1 MLTNRFTAIEA
12 NAISLE
18 ANKWLD
24 EVDAIIEQN
33 VLSGNTEVRISL
45 CNHSPKGNTYNE
57 LGNLWYKAPE
67 FFTSHY
73 NNRKFEIKQ
82 DGQCSIIIKWK
93 KLD

>member
-1 MLTNRFTAIEA
+1 MLSNRFTAVGA

-24 EVDAIIEQN
+24 KVDAIIEEN
-33 VLSGNTEVRISL
+33 VLSGNTEARISF
-45 CNHSPKGNTYNE
+45 CIHSPNGNTYNE

-67 FFTSHY
+67 FFASHY
-73 NNRKFEIKQ
+73 RNRKFEIIQ
-82 DGQCSIIIKWK
+82 DGQCAIIIKWK